1 MLLNFGLSLFS
12 QVAALLSHLQTHLV
26 ASKTKPAEEQL
37 AEVKLQTQE
46 QLALL
51 KVGKAGLVQFYEDL
65 SQTHAH
71 LLAEKVGRAA
81 VELACVLSQIIEQFC
96 GLNTGNAAVTE
107 ATDLLQ

>member
-1 MLLNFGLSLFS
+1 M
-12 QVAALLSHLQTHLV
+12 
-26 ASKTKPAEEQL
+26 
-37 AEVKLQTQE
+37 
-46 QLALL
+46 
-51 KVGKAGLVQFYEDL
+51 GKAGLVQFYEDL

-81 VELACVLSQIIEQFC
+81 VQLACVLSQIIEQFC